1 MARSEL
7 VGATRAQRHRLVAA
21 AFTDRVEGVTD
32 WEAPAPVT
40 GWTARDVVLH
50 LVEWLP
56 GFLAAG
62 SDVTLA
68 AVDARADP
76 VAAWRARTDEVQ
88 TILDDP
94 AVASRRLVNPHTGEW
109 PLEAAIDRF
118 YTVDVF
124 MHTWDLAR
132 ATGQDDRLD
141 EAFCAELVE
150 GMESIDDLLRSSG
163 QYGPAVPV
171 PDGADA
177 RTRLIGFIGRDPFW
191 HPQPEREPA

>member
-7 VGATRAQRHRLVAA
+7 VGATPAQRHRLVAA
-21 AFTDRVEGVTD
+21 AFTDRVEGVDD
-32 WEAPAPVT
+32 WEAPAPVS
-40 GWTARDVVLH
+40 GWTARDVVRH

-56 GFLAAG
+56 GFLASG
-62 SDVTLA
+62 TDVALA
-68 AVDARADP
+68 AVDADADP
-76 VAAWRARTDEVQ
+76 VAAWHARAEEVQ
-88 TILDDP
+88 SILDDP
-94 AVASRRLVNPHTGEW
+94 AVTSRRLVNPHTGEW
-109 PLEAAIDRF
+109 PLDAAIDRF

-150 GMESIDDLLRSSG
+150 QMASIEELLRSSG
-163 QYGPAVPV
+163 EYGPAVPV

-177 RTRLIGFIGRDPFW
+177 RTRLIGFIGRDPSW
-191 HPQPEREPA
+191 RAASAV